1 MYSTMSDDPLTV
13 ARILRY
19 GSTVQGAST
28 VSTWNGE
35 QFESTT
41 YAQVGERAARLAHAL
56 RDRLNVRSGSRPQHE
71 QSVVGTLMWNNTRH
85 LELFLAVPAM
95 GAVLHTLNPRMAPQQ
110 LAYIIEHAGD
120 EVVIVD
126 AGLVPTLAPLLPRLS
141 GRLRHIVVAG
151 PGGREAL
158 NGFTGEVHD
167 YEELLAH
174 QPTNY
179 PWQEHLDERTAAA
192 MCYTSGT
199 TGNPKGVIYSHR
211 SIYLHCLQVA
221 APSQYDLTAREV
233 LFPIAPMF
241 HVNAW
246 SIPHAAFFTGA
257 GLLLADRFAKA
268 APLARM
274 IEQGRPTFGA
284 AVPTVWAGLLE
295 ELDAHS
301 YDTGSLR
308 RGLVGGNVCPPAL
321 ISAYQERH
329 SIELRHAWGM
339 TETSSAVST
348 AVPPPGAEGR
358 TEWTYRTSQ
367 GQFPASVRFRL
378 VGEDGAVLPNDGT
391 ATGELQV
398 RGPCVTAAYHGRTD
412 GPPVRDV
419 QHCTPDGWFKTG
431 DIGRI
436 SPDGY
441 LTLTDRAKDLIKS
454 GGEFIS
460 TIELETHLTEHPA
473 VIEAAVVAVP
483 DDRWGE
489 RPLAVVS
496 LRHGSDAGPEELRDF
511 LAQHVESW
519 TLPERWTA
527 LPVIPRNAVGK
538 YDKRTIQEQ
547 YSSGRLDVVRLDKG
561 PRQQSTTP
569 IEPGR

>member
-28 VSTWNGE
+28 VATWNGE
-35 QFESTT
+35 RFESRT
-41 YAQVGERAARLAHAL
+41 YAQVGERADRLAHAL
-56 RDRLNVRSGSRPQHE
+56 RDRLHVRSGSRPQSE
-71 QSVVGTLMWNNTRH
+71 QSVVGTFMWNNARH

-95 GAVLHTLNPRMAPQQ
+95 GAVLHTLNVRMAPQQ
-110 LAYIIEHAGD
+110 LSYIIEHAGD
-120 EVVIVD
+120 EVIVVD
-126 AGLVPTLAPLLPRLS
+126 AGLAATLAPLLPRLS
-141 GRLRHIVVAG
+141 GRVRHIVVAG

-158 NGFTGEVHD
+158 AGFTGEVHD
-167 YEELLAH
+167 YEELIAD
-174 QPTNY
+174 QPTDY
-179 PWQEHLDERTAAA
+179 PWEEHLDERTAAA

-199 TGNPKGVIYSHR
+199 TGNPKGVVYSHR

-233 LFPIAPMF
+233 LFPVTPMF

-257 GLLLADRFAKA
+257 GLLLADRFSKA

-274 IEQGRPTFGA
+274 IQQGRPTFAA

-301 YDTGSLR
+301 YDTASLR
-308 RGLVGGNVCPPAL
+308 RGLVGGTACPPAL
-321 ISAYQERH
+321 ISAYQDRH
-329 SIELRHAWGM
+329 SIELLHAWGM
-339 TETSSAVST
+339 TEASSLVST
-348 AVPPPGAEGR
+348 ALPPAGAEGR
-358 TEWTYRTSQ
+358 TEWAYRTSQ

-378 VGEDGAVLPNDGT
+378 VDENGTVVPNDGT

-398 RGPCVTAAYHGRTD
+398 RGPCVTNAYHGGT
-412 GPPVRDV
+412 GAPPVQAV
-419 QHCTPDGWFKTG
+419 QNFTPDGWFKTG

-460 TIELETHLTEHPA
+460 TIELEANLMEHPA
-473 VIEAAVVAVP
+473 VTEAAVVAVP

-496 LRHGSDAGPEELRDF
+496 LRQGSGAGPEELRDF
-511 LAQHVESW
+511 LAQYVETW
-519 TLPERWTA
+519 TIPERWT
-527 LPVIPRNAVGK
+527 VMSTIPRNAVGK
-538 YDKRTIQEQ
+538 HDKRTIQGQ
-547 YSSGRLDVVRLDKG
+547 YASGRLEVVRLGKG
-561 PRQQSTTP
+561 SGSTHTV
-569 IEPGR
+569 G